1 MPRSKKIS
9 QKQVYFDLIRKSAAA
24 ALLIGLGNYAL
35 LKLGQPLGPF
45 LFSFGLLGVCVL
57 GANLFT
63 GKCGFLVEDKIKPA
77 HLSTILAANL
87 IAGYLVGLLF
97 SVCDTSIVAAAAAK
111 VVSWDFSWSFFVRS
125 ILCGVIMY
133 LAVAIYRKGS
143 KLGIL
148 LGVPLFIFCGF
159 QHCIANVITLGVAQ
173 SFSWTLFLCVA
184 GNFIGSLAVWY
195 LSADI
200 TLKKQIKHAKRN
212 RQHYQTRHQRA
223 AGNHGH

>member
-9 QKQVYFDLIRKSAAA
+9 QKQVYFDLIRKSVAA
-24 ALLIGLGNYAL
+24 ALLIGLGDYVL

-63 GKCGFLVEDKIKPA
+63 GKCGFVIEDKIKPA
-77 HLSTILAANL
+77 HLSTILFVNL
-87 IAGYLVGLLF
+87 LAGYLIGLLF
-97 SVCDTSIVAAAAAK
+97 SICDASIVASAAEK
-111 VVSWDFSWSFFVRS
+111 VASWDFSWSFFVRS

-184 GNFIGSLAVWY
+184 GNFIGSLAVWF

-200 TLKKQIKHAKRN
+200 TLKKQVKHAKRY
-212 RQHYQTRHQRA
+212 RQHNQTRKQRA
-223 AGNHGH
+223 TSHDNH